1 MLINNKKLKD
11 DLFILI
17 KSLTKSEKGYIKKFA
32 LRHRNKSG
40 NNYIML
46 LDEIEKQTK
55 KNKYDELFLKQKFTD
70 KHFVKNFPVAKA
82 YVYETILRSLN
93 SYYTNSNKDNE
104 LKEKVRSIEIL
115 YRKALYPQCL
125 KLLKRTKAEAR
136 RYDNFTQQLE
146 LIKWERNLIHEGAYP
161 GEPYENLERTYKEEK
176 EILLKIQN
184 IGDYRMMSY
193 RILNT
198 GRKPQGSVSIKEFL
212 NNPLL
217 QNEEEALSFPAK
229 INFHH
234 IRAAIFDAAEDTLNA
249 YRERRKTVEIMEQYP
264 EKIKENRINYLISLY
279 NLTSMCYKLKYY
291 DELSAC
297 LGKIR
302 SIPEKVSKGISENI
316 RMLMFVG
323 PSTLSLKMYIDKGE
337 FEKGTW
343 EAEEIQKKLAEYDNK
358 LNPSDKL
365 ACIYYLAYVYFG
377 AGKYKE
383 ALFWLNKILNEKSEY
398 REITNSAAILN
409 MIVHYELKNF
419 ELLEYLIKSTYRR
432 LRKQKILSE
441 FEQELLQFLRKT
453 PAIVSTSELN
463 DVLSETKNVITNL
476 NDDKHSE
483 YFDFKS
489 WLESKITGKQFS
501 DIVKEKYHRTQPQN

>member
-1 MLINNKKLKD
+1 LLINNKKLKD

-125 KLLKRTKAEAR
+125 KLLKRTKAEAI

-161 GEPYENLERTYKEEK
+161 GETYENLERTYQEEK
-176 EILLKIQN
+176 EILSKIQN

-193 RILNT
+193 RVMNA
-198 GRKPQGSVSIKEFL
+198 GKQNKPGSIKKYL
-212 NNPLL
+212 DHNLL
-217 QNEEEALSFPAK
+217 QSEERALSYPAK

-234 IRAAIFDAAEDTLNA
+234 IRASIFDEAGEIKNA
-249 YRERRKTVEIMEQYP
+249 YRERRKTIEIMEQYP

-297 LGKIR
+297 LRKIR

-316 RMLMFVG
+316 RMLMFIG
-323 PSTLSLKMYIDKGE
+323 PSTLSLKMLIDKGE
-337 FEKGTW
+337 FEKGTG
-343 EAEEIQKKLAEYDNK
+343 EEEEIRKNLDEYNNK
-358 LNPSDKL
+358 LNPVDKL
-365 ACIYYLAYVYFG
+365 TCIYFLAYVYFG
-377 AGKYKE
+377 AGKYQE
-383 ALFWLNKILNEKSEY
+383 ALFLLNTILNEKNEY
-398 REITNSAAILN
+398 PGITESSMIL
-409 MIVHYELKNF
+409 ILIIHFELKNF
-419 ELLEYLIKSTYRR
+419 ELLEYLIKSVYRR
-432 LRKQKILSE
+432 LRKQKTLNESQRELILFFKKTADAVSE
-441 FEQELLQFLRKT
+441 KELKVIFK
-453 PAIVSTSELN
+453 
-463 DVLSETKNVITNL
+463 ETKKRITNL
-476 NDDKHSE
+476 KNSWLAE
-483 YFDFKS
+483 YFDIES
-489 WLESKITGKQFS
+489 WLESKITGKPFAN
-501 DIVKEKYHRTQPQN
+501 IMKEKYLRTPPQN